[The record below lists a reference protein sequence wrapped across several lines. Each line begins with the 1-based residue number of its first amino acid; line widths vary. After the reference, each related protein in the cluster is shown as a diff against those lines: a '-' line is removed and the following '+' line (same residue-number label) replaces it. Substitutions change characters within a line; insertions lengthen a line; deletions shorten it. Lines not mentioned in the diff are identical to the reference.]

1 MDSDEE
7 LNDFVMN
14 KVIYPYSRDD
24 DNDLFFGAAH
34 MIVDDLVNHSGRIGY
49 VVGHD
54 VVDCER
60 LLHPALLYKDF
71 LR

>member
-14 KVIYPYSRDD
+14 KVIYLSSRDD

-34 MIVDDLVNHSGRIGY
+34 MIVDDLVNHPG
-49 VVGHD
+49 
-54 VVDCER
+54 
-60 LLHPALLYKDF
+60 
-71 LR
+71 